1 VRMGVQVS
9 GRRAE
14 QRMQRAEEIVHAY
27 VGEGVRFREIGARF
41 GLHRETVAEILEKAG
56 VRKRASHPTRDQQ
69 TRRDGEIIR
78 LYVEERLSLREIAA
92 RCGLSVS
99 GIRGIL
105 ERAGVQARSTS
116 HLALTREELAQRNLE
131 IVRLHLEEGLA
142 ARQISGRL
150 ALGVERVYTVLRAAG
165 ISRRRS
171 GHPSAGSSQQR
182 TS

>member
-1 VRMGVQVS
+1 
-9 GRRAE
+9 
-14 QRMQRAEEIVHAY
+14 MQRNEEIIRAY
-27 VGEGVRFREIGARF
+27 LGEGLPLQEIGVRFGF
-41 GLHRETVAEILEKAG
+41 HRETVAKILEKAG
-56 VRKRASHPTRDQQ
+56 VRKRASRTTGDLLKQ
-69 TRRDGEIIR
+69 RDGEIIR
-78 LYVEERLSLREIAA
+78 LYVEERLSLREIVA

-99 GIRGIL
+99 GIRSIL

-116 HLALTREELAQRNLE
+116 HLVLTREELAQRNLE

-142 ARQISGRL
+142 ARQISGQL